1 MNPGPAV
8 PARLVLSAGQPP
20 PSADS
25 LRNRQPP
32 CLPFGPRE
40 VSTSEN
46 KSQSQPLAAGPTA
59 SAPFPGAAVKFLRG
73 ICVPAR
79 CPRPGPPPGPRA
91 ARPRSACH
99 QGPRPSRPDPLASG
113 PPLRSLPAAAT
124 DGLPASPAKD
134 APRPLPPP
142 QPTGTS
148 ARAPPPP
155 PEVPGA
161 GAAGTAPPLPGW
173 PAGVPSGAT
182 RGQRGVSVGSEGQAR
197 CGSAGSSAPRL
208 RGPAG
213 RAQVSR
219 VGRAELGPGP
229 AAGPQSVPAALH
241 PHPCAPPLR
250 GARGGPGARRA
261 ARGETR
267 AERSPRGA
275 RAGERGPR
283 SG

>member
-40 VSTSEN
+40 ISTSEK

-91 ARPRSACH
+91 ARP
-99 QGPRPSRPDPLASG
+99 PL
-113 PPLRSLPAAAT
+113 
-124 DGLPASPAKD
+124 GLPPRAQAQTPSPPALLC
-134 APRPLPPP
+134 AVSRPPP
-142 QPTGTS
+142 QTASRPHRPKTPRARFRPRNRQALPPERRRRKCLARGPPGRLRPS
-148 ARAPPPP
+148 PGGQPASRRAP
-155 PEVPGA
+155 
-161 GAAGTAPPLPGW
+161 
-173 PAGVPSGAT
+173 
-182 RGQRGVSVGSEGQAR
+182 RGVSVGSEGQAR

-229 AAGPQSVPAALH
+229 AAGPQSVRAALH
-241 PHPCAPPLR
+241 PHPCAPPLK

-275 RAGERGPR
+275 RAGERGLR